1 MYINVRFKKYCMPP
15 VRFELTTP
23 DLRDQCSTT
32 ELKNLVNTVSLKNF
46 IATQQGSTVRTADCV
61 RVGAFMSR
69 QKNILITPKIA
80 YWTQCSFPC
89 SFSVK
94 YTKLF
99 EPTTHTKQKLTFD
112 FDPQKTFTFSTLW

>member
-1 MYINVRFKKYCMPP
+1 MPP

-32 ELKNLVNTVSLKNF
+32 ELKNVSLKNF

-69 QKNILITPKIA
+69 QKNGIKFVWLHA
-80 YWTQCSFPC
+80 CS
-89 SFSVK
+89 
-94 YTKLF
+94 
-99 EPTTHTKQKLTFD
+99 D
-112 FDPQKTFTFSTLW
+112 